1 MTVRETIDI
10 EALLVRAYWEKAV
23 DRLCIG
29 DERSQR
35 ALGRLILMG
44 YPVVGGGGGGGDRVD
59 TSSWAANQAARER
72 ALMNQLRF
80 TDDPLLALHDAVLD
94 LPDFFVEATDGLD
107 FVVWCGETAK
117 AAGQRIDAAPH
128 GRFWTIQAEGHAP
141 RRLTRIVATTLL
153 IQHGRHA
160 DRPEPSAVIGRR
172 GRALYDHRKHVI
184 GYETEYDT
192 PLDVVVQERAEYAV
206 WHACLDM
213 LAQGICLF
221 LAGLDV
227 KRPSAPVAPWVDTPD
242 VMPLAFE
249 RPKGRKARPAAREAA

>member
-1 MTVRETIDI
+1 MTVREVIDI
-10 EALLVRAYWEKAV
+10 EALLVRAYREKAV

-44 YPVVGGGGGGGDRVD
+44 YPVTGGGGAGERVD
-59 TSSWAANQAARER
+59 TSTWAANQAARES
-72 ALMNQLRF
+72 ALMRQLRF

-107 FVVWCGETAK
+107 FVVWDGETAK
-117 AAGQRIDAAPH
+117 AAGHRIDAAPH
-128 GRFWTIQAEGHAP
+128 GRFWTIQAGAHEA
-141 RRLTRIVATTLL
+141 RRLTRIVATNLV

-160 DRPEPSAVIGRR
+160 DRPEPSPVIGRR
-172 GRALYDHRKHVI
+172 GRALYDHRKHVT
-184 GYETEYDT
+184 GYETEFDT

-213 LAQGICLF
+213 LAQGIGLF
-221 LAGLDV
+221 LTGLDV
-227 KRPSAPVAPWVDTPD
+227 KRPSAPLAPWTETPD
-242 VMPLAFE
+242 VMPVPFE
-249 RPKGRKARPAAREAA
+249 SPKARKARLRAREAA